1 MIVFGSKI
9 YAGLCEVSIG
19 MRKSVTIKVDNVTKI
34 YNGNVTA
41 LDKVSLEVY
50 SGEIFTLLGPN
61 GAGKTT
67 LIKILTGE
75 LKPTQ
80 GEVLIL
86 GTSHKEFL
94 KSDMRF
100 RVSYVPQEN
109 IFWGNLT
116 VEENLDF
123 IGSMYRLTK
132 RELKEKIRFLL
143 EEFDLVDVRK
153 RLASKLS
160 GGMKRKLTIAMSLM
174 NDPEILIL
182 DEPTAGL
189 DPRTRAS
196 LIASLEKLR
205 EFGKTIFLTTHIV
218 ESAERISDRVAI
230 INKGR
235 IVAVDTIDN
244 LKRKHCGEEVV
255 EILYKQ
261 LTQEALETIK
271 AIVQEERIAT
281 AGDKVIITQQHGNV
295 IEELLK
301 LKSRTKDILAVILRK
316 STLEDTFLFITGETL
331 RGGEGAV

>member
-1 MIVFGSKI
+1 MK
-9 YAGLCEVSIG
+9 
-19 MRKSVTIKVDNVTKI
+19 KQVTIKVENVTKI
-34 YNGNVTA
+34 YNGGVTA
-41 LDKVSLEVY
+41 LDKVSLEIY
-50 SGEIFTLLGPN
+50 GGEIFTLLGPN

-75 LKPTQ
+75 LKPTE
-80 GEVLIL
+80 GKVSIL
-86 GTSHKEFL
+86 GVGYEEFL
-94 KSDMRF
+94 KSDIRL

-109 IFWGNLT
+109 IFWENLT

-123 IGSMYRLTK
+123 IGSMYKLPK
-132 RELKEKIRFLL
+132 SELKEKIRFLL
-143 EEFDLVDVRK
+143 DEFDLTDVRK
-153 RLASKLS
+153 RLSSKLS
-160 GGMKRKLTIAMSLM
+160 GGMKRKLSVAMSLI

-196 LIASLEKLR
+196 LITSLEKLR
-205 EFGKTIFLTTHIV
+205 EFGKTILLTTHIV

-235 IVAVDTIDN
+235 IVAVDTVDN
-244 LKRKHCGEEVV
+244 LKHKHCGEEVI

-261 LTQEALETIK
+261 LTLEALEAVKSI
-271 AIVQEERIAT
+271 AHEERIAT

-295 IEELLK
+295 IEDLLK
-301 LKSRTKDILAVILRK
+301 IKSKSKDILAVILRK

-331 RGGEGAV
+331 GGSEDVVV

>member
-1 MIVFGSKI
+1 MK
-9 YAGLCEVSIG
+9 
-19 MRKSVTIKVDNVTKI
+19 KQVTINVETVTKI
-34 YNGNVTA
+34 YNGGVIA
-41 LDKVSLEVY
+41 LDKVSLEIY

-75 LKPTQ
+75 LKPTE
-80 GEVLIL
+80 GKVSIL
-86 GTSHKEFL
+86 GVNYEEFL
-94 KSDMRF
+94 KSDIRL

-109 IFWGNLT
+109 IFWENLT

-123 IGSMYRLTK
+123 IGSMYKLPK
-132 RELKEKIRFLL
+132 SELREKIRFLL
-143 EEFDLVDVRK
+143 DEFDLTDVRK
-153 RLASKLS
+153 RLSSKLS
-160 GGMKRKLTIAMSLM
+160 GGMKRKLSVAMSLI

-196 LIASLEKLR
+196 LITSLEKLR
-205 EFGKTIFLTTHIV
+205 EFGKTILLTTHIV

-235 IVAVDTIDN
+235 IVTVDTVDN
-244 LKRKHCGEEVV
+244 LKQKHCGEEVI

-261 LTQEALETIK
+261 LTPEALETVKSI
-271 AIVQEERIAT
+271 AHEERIAT

-295 IEELLK
+295 IEDLLK
-301 LKSRTKDILAVILRK
+301 IKSKAKDILAVILRK

-331 RGGEGAV
+331 GGSENVVV